1 MKKLTILDIIIIIF
15 SFLIIIF
22 LIYNYFF
29 LKVNSKKELFI
40 KTIKEEYFYNL
51 DQKKSIE
58 INGETGKT
66 IIEVDNGR
74 FRFIESACPNKDC
87 INTGW
92 ISYPNYPV
100 ICLPNK
106 VSAYIISKK
115 ENDLFDSITR

>member
-1 MKKLTILDIIIIIF
+1 MKKLTILDIIITIS

-22 LIYNYFF
+22 LIYYYFF

-40 KTIKEEYFYNL
+40 KTTKEEYFYNL

-58 INGETGKT
+58 INGEKGIT
-66 IIEVDNGR
+66 IIEIDKGR
-74 FRFIESACPNKDC
+74 FRFIESICPHKDC
-87 INTGW
+87 INMGW
-92 ISYPNYPV
+92 VSYSNYPV

-115 ENDLFDSITR
+115 ENDLFDSITK

>member
-51 DQKKSIE
+51 DQKKALKLME
-58 INGETGKT
+58 K
-66 IIEVDNGR
+66 
-74 FRFIESACPNKDC
+74 
-87 INTGW
+87 
-92 ISYPNYPV
+92 PV
-100 ICLPNK
+100 K
-106 VSAYIISKK
+106 Q
-115 ENDLFDSITR
+115 